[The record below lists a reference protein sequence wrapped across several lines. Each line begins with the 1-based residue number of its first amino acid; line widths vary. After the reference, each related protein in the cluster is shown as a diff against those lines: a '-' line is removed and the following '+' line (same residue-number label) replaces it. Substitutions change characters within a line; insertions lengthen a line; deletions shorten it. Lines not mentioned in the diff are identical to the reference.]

1 MSVAYKKDEILSA
14 SRAARSFG
22 KVLADLK
29 EHRKRRIAIA
39 KNNELE
45 AVILPIED
53 YETMAEAMAVMEHVE
68 IYQLVQKRKR
78 KGSGKRTS
86 LDTLLKEER
95 LAV

>member
-68 IYQLVQKRKR
+68 IYRLVQERKR
-78 KGSGKRTS
+78 KGPGKRTS
-86 LDTLLKEER
+86 LNTLLKEER

>member
-1 MSVAYKKDEILSA
+1 MSVSYKKEEIVSA
-14 SRAARSFG
+14 SRVARSFG

-45 AVILPIED
+45 AVILPIQE
-53 YETMAEAMAVMEHVE
+53 YESMAEALALLEHIE
-68 IYQLVQKRKR
+68 IYRLVQTRRR
-78 KGSGKRTS
+78 KGTGKRVS
-86 LDTLLKEER
+86 LETLLKEEG

>member
-1 MSVAYKKDEILSA
+1 MSVAYKKEEIVSA
-14 SRAARSFG
+14 SRVARSFG

-45 AVILPIED
+45 AVILPIQE
-53 YETMAEAMAVMEHVE
+53 YESMAEALALLEHIE
-68 IYQLVQKRKR
+68 IYRLVETRRR
-78 KGSGKRTS
+78 KGAGKRVS
-86 LDTLLKEER
+86 LETLLKDEG